1 MEHVLEKFCW
11 NNFKSAKQSS
21 AQVCQTYMDLSLFR
35 CLCSQKSK
43 VITEDKNVI
52 KQLLASFSK
61 EPGLLNGGA
70 YLCGMYND
78 ILFLKSNFH
87 ETT

>member
-1 MEHVLEKFCW
+1 
-11 NNFKSAKQSS
+11 
-21 AQVCQTYMDLSLFR
+21 MDLSLFR
-35 CLCSQKSK
+35 SLCSQKSK
-43 VITEDKNVI
+43 VISEDKNVI

-61 EPGLLNGGA
+61 EQGLLNGGA
-70 YLCGMYND
+70 FLCGMYND